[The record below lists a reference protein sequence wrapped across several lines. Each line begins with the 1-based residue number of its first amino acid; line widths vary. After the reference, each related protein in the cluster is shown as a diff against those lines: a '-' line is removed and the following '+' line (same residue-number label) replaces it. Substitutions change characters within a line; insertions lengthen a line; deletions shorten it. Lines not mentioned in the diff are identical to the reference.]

1 MFCIRINFD
10 VFALNRLLKMK
21 RKAFA
26 YSLNNRYN
34 NLPLNKKGLIIL
46 LCQIINYIVTVV
58 ASITTL
64 VIIHYS

>member
-46 LCQIINYIVTVV
+46 LCKIINYIVTVV